1 MQVYFPK
8 EMTAADLLPR
18 LAGKNVVVAGG
29 LHKAI
34 KGQSSLTWS
43 KIIKADRSYNPGL

>member
-34 KGQSSLTWS
+34 KGQSLTWS
-43 KIIKADRSYNPGL
+43 KIIKVDRSYNPGL